1 MGWDWDQHDDQG
13 VAPGGDPRRYG
24 ESDDS
29 QTRDEEPTRI
39 VPRSQANPVPEP
51 DQWITQV
58 LPPSY
63 YAHQTPARLS
73 VADPARRQRQRP
85 WIIAVCALLAV
96 AVVAGIALVVIHPFA
111 APKTIKKSGP
121 DCAGNPVCKAA
132 DGYLTAYSSA
142 NFEGMYASTSEASRT
157 HFGNSAILHGAYKD
171 AHDYMV
177 NRSAALIDA
186 ARVYSIAETQ
196 GAVKQTS
203 NTEAT
208 VPAEIVMTSSRL
220 GTFTEDI
227 TIPLVSEHGQWRVEW
242 SPGLLFPKLDDPT
255 NDPKYTRLVHLFTA
269 DANRGT
275 IFDRDGNA
283 LAKDDTVFTVAVIP
297 GQIKNESNLLMV
309 LSAALSRT
317 PEQIKARYAGAAPGD
332 TVPIR
337 TVTAQLFS
345 QIQNQV
351 NALVGSGVTITNGIG
366 RVYPYGADTA
376 TVTGYVSS
384 VTADDLK
391 NDTKHY
397 YEDGDVV
404 GRAGV
409 EAWGEESLRA
419 VRGGKLDIVD
429 RNADGTLGQVVYT
442 LAARQAT
449 AGQDIHTTIS
459 LKLQQ
464 AAMASLRAKDAQY
477 AGGAFADDPG
487 TGEVLVMASNPT
499 YDPNDFAHSL
509 DGIDAK
515 LHPQLNCALQCADP
529 TGSIFKIVT
538 LAAGLEHGVKS
549 SDIFTCT
556 GTYQV
561 PGEDHK
567 RIDDKPTGHGG
578 LTAPDALGPSCDVIF
593 WNVAVILN
601 QKDPNVL
608 PSVAKAFGY
617 GEPTGIIGVPDGV
630 DAGGLVPD
638 PQWLQQNKHAGWTP
652 TDAANLGIGQGFF
665 SATPA
670 QVALVSA
677 ALANN
682 GIRMQPRLVTSVQS
696 ANGTVVRSFPPM
708 QLGKLPLSADHLAVM
723 QVAMLGS
730 TSTPTGTSYD
740 TFKDVPLR
748 LGGKTGTAESGQA
761 HPHAW
766 FTAYAP
772 ASPVSGPAVQAKIA
786 IGALVEYSDFGDR
799 NAAPVVKA
807 ILKAEFNF

>member
-13 VAPGGDPRRYG
+13 VAPGGAQGRYG
-24 ESDDS
+24 ESDDP
-29 QTRDEEPTRI
+29 QVRDEDPTRI
-39 VPRSQANPVPEP
+39 VQRSQANPVPEP

-73 VADPARRQRQRP
+73 VADPAQRQRQRP

-96 AVVAGIALVVIHPFA
+96 AVVAGVVLVVVHPFA
-111 APKTIKKSGP
+111 APKTVKKSGP

-132 DGYLTAYSSA
+132 DGYLTAYSSP
-142 NFEGMYASTSEASRT
+142 NFEGMYA
-157 HFGNSAILHGAYKD
+157 
-171 AHDYMV
+171 
-177 NRSAALIDA
+177 
-186 ARVYSIAETQ
+186 
-196 GAVKQTS
+196 
-203 NTEAT
+203 
-208 VPAEIVMTSSRL
+208 P
-220 GTFTEDI
+220 
-227 TIPLVSEHGQWRVEW
+227 
-242 SPGLLFPKLDDPT
+242 
-255 NDPKYTRLVHLFTA
+255 TA

-297 GQIKNESNLLMV
+297 GQIKNESNLLTV

-317 PEQIKARYAGAAPGD
+317 PEHIKARYAGAAPGD

-351 NALVGSGVTITNGIG
+351 NALVGSGVTIANGIG

-376 TVTGYVSS
+376 AVTGYVSS

-391 NDTKHY
+391 NDTTHY
-397 YEDGDVV
+397 YEGGDVV

-429 RNADGTLGQVVYT
+429 RNADGTFGSVVYT
-442 LAARQAT
+442 LASRQAS

-464 AAMASLRAKDAQY
+464 AAMASLRTKDAAF

-487 TGEVLVMASNPT
+487 TGELLVMASNPT

-567 RIDDKPTGHGG
+567 RIDDLPSGHGS
-578 LTAPDALGPSCDVIF
+578 LTAPNAL
-593 WNVAVILN
+593 
-601 QKDPNVL
+601 
-608 PSVAKAFGY
+608 
-617 GEPTGIIGVPDGV
+617 
-630 DAGGLVPD
+630 
-638 PQWLQQNKHAGWTP
+638 
-652 TDAANLGIGQGFF
+652 
-665 SATPA
+665 
-670 QVALVSA
+670 
-677 ALANN
+677 
-682 GIRMQPRLVTSVQS
+682 R
-696 ANGTVVRSFPPM
+696 
-708 QLGKLPLSADHLAVM
+708 
-723 QVAMLGS
+723 
-730 TSTPTGTSYD
+730 
-740 TFKDVPLR
+740 
-748 LGGKTGTAESGQA
+748 
-761 HPHAW
+761 
-766 FTAYAP
+766 
-772 ASPVSGPAVQAKIA
+772 
-786 IGALVEYSDFGDR
+786 
-799 NAAPVVKA
+799 
-807 ILKAEFNF
+807 